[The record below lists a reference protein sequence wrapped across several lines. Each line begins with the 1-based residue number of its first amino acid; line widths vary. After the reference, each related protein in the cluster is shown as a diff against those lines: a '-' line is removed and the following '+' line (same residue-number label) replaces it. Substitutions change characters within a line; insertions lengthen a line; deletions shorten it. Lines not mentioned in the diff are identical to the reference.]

1 MSKTEIPPKGYKAF
15 NISQPHIDHLGPGFY
30 KKEDDDQLVLGF
42 YVKEEHLNG
51 YGSAHG
57 GMLMAVADFTLATS
71 AMRKSDRPV
80 TTVSFHSEFI
90 SPAPLGSLLEVRAKV
105 TKKGK
110 TLAFSKGNIKV
121 GDEVILNF
129 GGVLK
134 IL

>member
-1 MSKTEIPPKGYKAF
+1 MGKTEIPPKGYKAF

-42 YVKEEHLNG
+42 YVREEHLNG

-71 AMRKSDRPV
+71 AMRKSDQPV

-90 SPAPLGSLLEVRAKV
+90 SPAPLGSL
-105 TKKGK
+105 
-110 TLAFSKGNIKV
+110 
-121 GDEVILNF
+121 
-129 GGVLK
+129 
-134 IL
+134 

>member
-1 MSKTEIPPKGYKAF
+1 MSKTEIPEGYKPF
-15 NISQPHIDHLGPGFY
+15 DISQPHIDSLGPGFY
-30 KKEDDDQLVLGF
+30 KKEEGDQLVLGF
-42 YVKEEHLNG
+42 YVKKENLNG

-57 GMLMAVADFTLATS
+57 GLLMALADFTLATS
-71 AMRKSDRPV
+71 AMRNSDRPV

-90 SPAPLGSLLEVRAKV
+90 NPAPMGSLLEIRAKV

-110 TLAFSKGNIKV
+110 SLAFSKGNIKV
-121 GDEVILNF
+121 GDDVILNF

>member
-15 NISQPHIDHLGPGFY
+15 NISQPHIDNLGPGFY

-42 YVKEEHLNG
+42 FVKEENLNG

-57 GMLMAVADFTLATS
+57 GLLMALADFSLATS
-71 AMRKSDRPV
+71 AMRNSDRPV

-90 SPAPLGSLLEVRAKV
+90 RPAPLGSLLEVRAKV

-110 TLAFSKGNIKV
+110 SLAFSEGNIKV
-121 GDEVILNF
+121 DDDVILNF
-129 GGVLK
+129 GGVVK

>member
-1 MSKTEIPPKGYKAF
+1 MSKTEIPEGYKPF
-15 NISQPHIDHLGPGFY
+15 DISQPHIDNMGPGFY
-30 KKEDDDQLVLGF
+30 KKEEDDQLVLGF
-42 YVKEEHLNG
+42 YVKEENLNG

-57 GMLMAVADFTLATS
+57 GLLMALADFTLATS
-71 AMRKSDRPV
+71 AMRNSDRPV

-90 SPAPLGSLLEVRAKV
+90 SPAPMGSLLEVRAKV

-110 TLAFSKGNIKV
+110 SLAFSKGNIRV
-121 GDEVILNF
+121 GEQVILNF